1 MGKRRDDLEQTA
13 RVPEI
18 YIIARL
24 SFVLGELQ
32 KRESL
37 KVELSLAG

>member
-1 MGKRRDDLEQTA
+1 MDDLELTA
-13 RVPEI
+13 RVWKI
-18 YIIARL
+18 YMIARL

-37 KVELSLAG
+37 KVELSPAG